1 MQAEIIGTASAL
13 LTTTAF
19 LPQVVKAVKTRKTDD
34 LSYGMLL
41 LQSTGNVGWVSYG
54 WMMHSASIAVSNVV
68 TCLRVGTLLAVKVR
82 QAVTDRWGTWGG
94 EGSGGAG

>member
-1 MQAEIIGTASAL
+1 MLTGGGIYREGERERAGGGIIIFMQAEISGTASAL

-41 LQSTGNVGWVSYG
+41 L
-54 WMMHSASIAVSNVV
+54 
-68 TCLRVGTLLAVKVR
+68 
-82 QAVTDRWGTWGG
+82 
-94 EGSGGAG
+94 

>member
-41 LQSTGNVGWVSYG
+41 LQSTGNVGWVTYG
-54 WMMHSASIAVSNVV
+54 CVIHSASIAVSNVV
-68 TCLRVGTLLAVKVR
+68 TCLLVLMLLAVKVR
-82 QAVTDRWGTWGG
+82 QGMTEREA
-94 EGSGGAG
+94 AGKG